1 MAKIKHSLGTTYFE
15 KKGRKNKTP
24 IVCLHG
30 GPGGTSKN
38 QRAMFALSDERQ
50 VYIYDQIG
58 GGKSSQIEKSKWK
71 IETFVKEL
79 DILVKEWG
87 LTEFYLMGG
96 SWGTTLALE
105 YYLRKK
111 GKGIKG
117 LIFQSPMFSAKDWQD
132 DANELISKL
141 PRKTKKVISFCH
153 QIGATDSK
161 VYKEAIIEYYSR
173 HVYRNKKKLKENVA
187 KNTNPHGEEIYMHMW
202 GPSEFMATG
211 TLKNYTRLKD
221 LSKIKVPTLFICG
234 YYDEATPKTARKYV
248 AKIKG
253 SRLEV
258 IKGASHAILAEK
270 PGAMI
275 NVLKKFLLD

>member
-1 MAKIKHSLGTTYFE
+1 VAKIKHSLGTTYFE

-38 QRAMFALSDERQ
+38 LRAMFALSDERQ

-58 GGKSSQIEKSKWK
+58 GGKSSKIEKSKWK

-79 DILVKEWG
+79 DILIKEWG

-117 LIFQSPMFSAKDWQD
+117 LIFQSPMFSAKDWQN

-141 PRKTKKVISFCH
+141 PKQTKKVISFCH

-173 HVYRNKKKLKENVA
+173 HVFRNKKKLKENVA

-211 TLKNYTRLKD
+211 TLKNYTRIKD
-221 LSKIKVPTLFICG
+221 LQKIKVPTLFICG
-234 YYDEATPKTARKYV
+234 HYDEATPKTARKYV
-248 AKIKG
+248 AKIKDA
-253 SRLEV
+253 RLEV
-258 IKGASHAILAEK
+258 IKGASHAILSEK
-270 PGAMI
+270 PVAMI
-275 NVLKKFLLD
+275 KVLKKFLDS

>member
-1 MAKIKHSLGTTYFE
+1 MPKIKHKYGSTYYE

-30 GPGGTSKN
+30 GPGGTCVG
-38 QRAMFALSDERQ
+38 QRPMLELSDERQ
-50 VYIYDQIG
+50 VFIYDQIG
-58 GGKSSQIEKSKWK
+58 GGKSSETPKNLWK
-71 IETFVKEL
+71 IETFVSEL
-79 DILVKEWG
+79 DILLKEWG
-87 LTEFYLMGG
+87 IDEFYLMGG

-117 LIFQSPMFSAKDWQD
+117 LIFQSPMFSAKDWQN

-141 PRKTKKVISFCH
+141 PKQTKKVISFCH

-161 VYKEAIIEYYSR
+161 VYKEAMIEYYSR
-173 HVYRNKKKLKENVA
+173 HVFRNKKKLKDRSAKKTNQHGENV
-187 KNTNPHGEEIYMHMW
+187 YMHMW

-211 TLKNYTRLKD
+211 TLKKYTRLGD

-234 YYDEATPKTARKYV
+234 HYDEATPKTAKKYV
-248 AKIKG
+248 TKIKDAK
-253 SRLEV
+253 LKV
-258 IKGASHAILAEK
+258 IKGASHAILSEK
-270 PGAMI
+270 PKEM
-275 NVLKKFLLD
+275 LKEVRNFLD

>member
-15 KKGRKNKTP
+15 KKGKKNKTP

-30 GPGGTSKN
+30 GPGGTSKG
-38 QRAMFALSDERQ
+38 QRPMLELSDERQ

-58 GGKSSQIEKSKWK
+58 GGKSSEITKSKWK

-79 DILVKEWG
+79 DTLVKEWG

-141 PRKTKKVISFCH
+141 PKQTRKVISFCH

-161 VYKEAIIEYYSR
+161 VYKDAIIEYYSR
-173 HVYRNKKKLKENVA
+173 HVYRNKKNLIQRTA
-187 KNTNPHGEEIYMHMW
+187 TNTNPHGEIIYMHMW

-211 TLKNYTRLKD
+211 TLKNYNRLPD
-221 LSKIKVPTLFICG
+221 LGKIKVPTLFICG
-234 YYDEATPKTARKYV
+234 HYDEATPKTARKYV
-248 AKIKG
+248 KKIKG
-253 SRLEV
+253 SKLEV
-258 IKGASHAILAEK
+258 IKGASHAILSEK
-270 PGAMI
+270 PKEMLK
-275 NVLKKFLLD
+275 VLRKFLD